1 MCGIAGIYNYD
12 KNDNI
17 LNDTLEIMK
26 KLQHRGKD
34 SYGLS
39 FYNNKINIIKKKR
52 TDKQFSNRCIRKY
65 SIMYWTFKI
74 QNIKYG

>member
-26 KLQHRGKD
+26 
-34 SYGLS
+34 
-39 FYNNKINIIKKKR
+39 
-52 TDKQFSNRCIRKY
+52 
-65 SIMYWTFKI
+65 I

>member
-12 KNDNI
+12 KNDTI

-39 FYNNKINIIKKKR
+39 FYDNKINTIKKK
-52 TDKQFSNRCIRKY
+52 DKLAI
-65 SIMYWTFKI
+65 FK
-74 QNIKYG
+74 